1 LKSLKDRIDQK
12 ALSSGQYVIDR
23 GQLVSLTDN
32 GSTYINGAYNVNDIV
47 YSIINIILDKVRL
60 PGWGLYEVDD
70 VSSLKSYY
78 SYQAKNTLSA
88 KEYRESL
95 KLRTK
100 ALTPVKNPG
109 KWGDLLTYPNQEQ
122 TFTDFVTQGCGY
134 KLLTG
139 NKFIYANILEGGANA
154 GLPQELLL
162 MPSQYVQL
170 LVTQGFPSRVTG
182 YQLSAIMNSMGF
194 SKEQVLHEKYSNYSW
209 SVNGEQHYG
218 IAPLKAALRLTNRNN
233 SALEA
238 STAKFQNGGL
248 DAIIY
253 VDDTRI
259 DNTTAN
265 AQAAAVKSKLISEYT
280 GPVNQGKI
288 VSSGMKMGVAN
299 LGLSPVEL
307 DIIQAEKWDM
317 RRFCNVF
324 GIPSQLLNDPEN
336 KSYNNAKEGEKA
348 LTTRC
353 ALPLL
358 TSFRDNLNRKAH
370 TDWKLD
376 KRYVIDFDM
385 SVFSELQ
392 EDIKEVADWTSKLI
406 AISPNEQRELSGL
419 ATIDDKALD
428 EVWVQNNGRVP
439 LTDFQGNAVDQA
451 LNDQQP

>member
-1 LKSLKDRIDQK
+1 LKSLKDRIEQK
-12 ALSSGQYVIDR
+12 ALNGQQYIIDK
-23 GQLVSLTDN
+23 GQLVSLSDN

-60 PGWGLYEVDD
+60 PQWGLYEVDD
-70 VSSLKSYY
+70 ESSLKSYY
-78 SYQAKNTLSA
+78 SYQRKEHLSA
-88 KEYRESL
+88 KEYNESL

-109 KWGDLLTYPNQEQ
+109 KWGDLLTYPNEEQ

-139 NKFIYANILEGGANA
+139 NKFIYANILPGGANA

-182 YQLSAIMNSMGF
+182 YQLSAIANALGF
-194 SKEQVLHEKYSNYSW
+194 SKEQILHEKYNNYSW
-209 SVNGEQHYG
+209 NVNGEQHYG

-259 DNTTAN
+259 DNATAN

-324 GIPSQLLNDPEN
+324 GIPSQLMNDPEN

-376 KRYVIDFDM
+376 KRYVVDFDM

-392 EDIKEVADWTSKLI
+392 EDVKEVADWTSKLI

-419 ATIDDKALD
+419 ATINDPSLD
-428 EVWVQNNGRVP
+428 EVWVQGSGRQP
-439 LTDFQGNAVDQA
+439 LSDFQSNAVDQA

>member
-1 LKSLKDRIDQK
+1 LKSLKDRIEQK
-12 ALSSGQYVIDR
+12 ALNGQQYIIDR
-23 GQLVSLTDN
+23 GQLVSLSDN

-60 PGWGLYEVDD
+60 PQWGLYEVDD
-70 VSSLKSYY
+70 ESSLKSYY
-78 SYQAKNTLSA
+78 GYQSKKSLSA
-88 KEYRESL
+88 KEYNESL

-109 KWGDLLTYPNQEQ
+109 KWGDLLIYPNAEQ

-139 NKFIYANILEGGANA
+139 NKFIYANILEAGANA

-182 YQLSAIMNSMGF
+182 YQLSALMNNMGF

-209 SVNGEQHYG
+209 NTNGEQHYG

-259 DNTTAN
+259 DNATAN
-265 AQAAAVKSKLISEYT
+265 AQAAAVKSKLVSEYT

-288 VSSGMKMGVAN
+288 VASGMKMGVAN

-376 KRYVIDFDM
+376 KRYVIDFGM
-385 SVFSELQ
+385 ECFSELQ
-392 EDIKEVADWTSKLI
+392 EDVKEVADWTSKLI

-419 ATIDDKALD
+419 ATINDPSLD
-428 EVWVQNNGRVP
+428 EVWVQGNGRQP
-439 LTDFQGNAVDQA
+439 LSDFQSNAVDNA